1 MRLTADEIQYISR
14 KIVKTLVAAER
25 LEVDD
30 EARVVEG
37 IARVIVD
44 ELAVEDRLNDEAREV
59 LAQHMTPDGALR
71 HHLLGDVPQGEAR
84 ARQEEGDRAVKLSR
98 EKVLHMSHLI
108 LGYLDKDDGVE
119 YFDEPQEIR
128 QTIVKIIMDEMKNDE
143 AIDALVRKKLE
154 TQKRDRRGLRRVGR
168 ALPQVLR
175 GRDGPAPQGDA
186 VAATVACAPPRTGR
200 AGPVSYACPRSGR

>member
-1 MRLTADEIQYISR
+1 M
-14 KIVKTLVAAER
+14 
-25 LEVDD
+25 
-30 EARVVEG
+30 
-37 IARVIVD
+37 
-44 ELAVEDRLNDEAREV
+44 
-59 LAQHMTPDGALR
+59 
-71 HHLLGDVPQGEAR
+71 
-84 ARQEEGDRAVKLSR
+84 KLSR

-186 VAATVACAPPRTGR
+186 VRP
-200 AGPVSYACPRSGR
+200 